1 MDHLFIEVLV
11 LMSPTSDHGM
21 KPNVVAYGDVM
32 TASKKGI
39 SQSKGTSFSCPLIAG
54 FAACLWEMFPNYSN
68 MQIFKLIE
76 KSSIVSLFWLCSW
89 LWNSSSILFFKKNN
103 TRTNIKKIIE
113 DKETDT
119 K

>member
-1 MDHLFIEVLV
+1 
-11 LMSPTSDHGM
+11 M

-54 FAACLWEMFPNYSN
+54 LQLVYGEMFPNYSN

-76 KSSIVSLFWLCSW
+76 KSSFHVSLF
-89 LWNSSSILFFKKNN
+89 
-103 TRTNIKKIIE
+103 
-113 DKETDT
+113 
-119 K
+119 